1 VNDGQQLIRAGTII
15 VAVMLLGTLGYMLI
29 EGWGVLDS
37 IYMTV
42 TTMAT
47 VGFGEVHP
55 LSPNGRLFT
64 IGLIFLGVGGALY
77 LLTAMMQ
84 FVFEGHLGRNLER
97 RRMERRIEQLRDHF
111 LLCGFGRVG
120 RQVARDFEGTG
131 VPFVIIDVNQ
141 RSLDAAAEE
150 GYLCVRGDAA
160 DDETL
165 RRAGI
170 DRARG
175 LVTCVN
181 SDADNIFVTLSARA
195 LRSDLFIVARGNNDD
210 AAPKLRRAGADRVVS
225 PYSIGGRQM
234 AMLATRPA
242 AVEFVDRVLSRADV
256 DLLLEDF
263 TVRDGSSLVGKTVG
277 EVRQGIAPGV
287 LILAIRRRSQAQLV
301 TQPPADAEVGAG
313 DELVAFGTSAQL
325 RALEGAS

>member
-1 VNDGQQLIRAGTII
+1 VREGRQLVRPATVI
-15 VAVMLLGTLGYMLI
+15 VLIVLTGTLGYMVI
-29 EGWGVLDS
+29 EGWNVLDAV
-37 IYMTV
+37 YMTV

-55 LSPNGRLFT
+55 LSPHGRLFT
-64 IGLIFLGVGGALY
+64 IGLIVLGVGGALY
-77 LLTAMMQ
+77 VLTTMMQ
-84 FVFEGHLGRNLER
+84 FVFEGHLGRDLER
-97 RRMERRIEQLRDHF
+97 RRMERRIEQLRDHYI
-111 LLCGFGRVG
+111 LCGFGRVG
-120 RQVARDFEGTG
+120 RQVSHDFRAGG
-131 VPFVIIDVNQ
+131 VPFVVIDVNQ
-141 RSLDAAAEE
+141 SSLDLAADE
-150 GYLCVRGDAA
+150 GCLCVRGDAA

-170 DRARG
+170 ERARG

-181 SDADNIFVTLSARA
+181 SDPDNIFVTLSARA

-242 AVEFVDRVLSRADV
+242 AVELIDRVLSHADV

-263 TVRDGSSLVGKTVG
+263 TIREGSRLVGRTVREVG
-277 EVRQGIAPGV
+277 EEIAPGV
-287 LILAIRRRSQAQLV
+287 LILAIRRQAQLV
-301 TQPPADAEVGAG
+301 TQPPSEAAVGVG

-325 RALEGAS
+325 RALESAS

>member
-1 VNDGQQLIRAGTII
+1 VNDGQQLIRASAII
-15 VAVMLLGTLGYMLI
+15 AGIMLIGTLGYVVI
-29 EGWGVLDS
+29 EGWSVLDAV
-37 IYMTV
+37 YMTV

-47 VGFGEVHP
+47 VGFGEIHP
-55 LSPNGRLFT
+55 LSPNGRMFT
-64 IGLIFLGVGGALY
+64 IGLIILGVGGALY

-97 RRMERRIEQLRDHF
+97 RRMQRRIENLREHF

-120 RQVARDFEGTG
+120 RQVAHDFQAAG
-131 VPFVIIDVNQ
+131 VPFIVIDVNQ
-141 RSLDAAAEE
+141 SSLDSAAEE
-150 GYLCVRGDAA
+150 GCLCVRGDAA
-160 DDETL
+160 DDDTL

-170 DRARG
+170 ERARG

-195 LRSDLFIVARGNNDD
+195 LRNDLFIVARGNNDD

-263 TVRDGSSLVGKTVG
+263 TIGPGSPLVGKTVR
-277 EVRQGIAPGV
+277 EVGQEIAPGV
-287 LILAIRRRSQAQLV
+287 LILAIRRQSQLV
-301 TQPPADAEVGAG
+301 TQPPGDAAMGVG

-325 RALEGAS
+325 RALESAS

>member
-1 VNDGQQLIRAGTII
+1 VREGRQLVRPATVI
-15 VAVMLLGTLGYMLI
+15 VLIVLTGTLGYMVI
-29 EGWGVLDS
+29 EGWNVLDAV
-37 IYMTV
+37 YMTV

-55 LSPNGRLFT
+55 LSPRGRLFT
-64 IGLIFLGVGGALY
+64 IGLIVLGVGGALY
-77 LLTAMMQ
+77 VLTTMMQ
-84 FVFEGHLGRNLER
+84 FVFEGHLGRDLER
-97 RRMERRIEQLRDHF
+97 RRMERRIEQLRDHYI
-111 LLCGFGRVG
+111 LCGFGRVG
-120 RQVARDFEGTG
+120 RQVSHDFRAGG
-131 VPFVIIDVNQ
+131 VPFVVIDVNQ
-141 RSLDAAAEE
+141 SSLDLAADE
-150 GYLCVRGDAA
+150 GCLCVRGDAA

-170 DRARG
+170 ERARG

-195 LRSDLFIVARGNNDD
+195 LRSDLYIVARGNNDE

-242 AVEFVDRVLSRADV
+242 AVELIDRVLSHADV

-263 TVRDGSSLVGKTVG
+263 TIREGSRLVGRTVREVG
-277 EVRQGIAPGV
+277 EEIAPGV
-287 LILAIRRRSQAQLV
+287 LILAIRRQAQLV
-301 TQPPADAEVGAG
+301 TQPPSEAAVGVG

-325 RALEGAS
+325 RALESAS

>member
-1 VNDGQQLIRAGTII
+1 VILLI
-15 VAVMLLGTLGYMLI
+15 MLTGMLGYMVI
-29 EGWGVLDS
+29 EGWGILDS
-37 IYMTV
+37 LYMTV

-47 VGFGEVHP
+47 VGFGEIHP

-64 IGLIFLGVGGALY
+64 IGLIVLGVGGALY
-77 LLTAMMQ
+77 LLTTMMQ
-84 FVFEGHLGRNLER
+84 FVFEGHLGRDLER
-97 RRMERRIEQLRDHF
+97 RRMERRIERLREHF
-111 LLCGFGRVG
+111 ILCGYGRVG
-120 RQVARDFEGTG
+120 RQIARDFQEAKA
-131 VPFVIIDVNQ
+131 PFVVIDVSQ
-141 RSLDAAAEE
+141 TSLDRASED
-150 GYLCVRGDAA
+150 GCLVVRGDAA

-195 LRSDLFIVARGNNDD
+195 LSAGLFIVARSNNDD
-210 AAPKLRRAGADRVVS
+210 AAPKLHRAGADRVVS

-242 AVEFVDRVLSRADV
+242 AVEFVDRVLSRGDV

-263 TVRDGSSLVGKTVG
+263 TVHERSALVGKTVR
-277 EVRQGIAPGV
+277 EVSQELAPGV
-287 LILAIRRRSQAQLV
+287 LILAIRRRDKLV
-301 TQPPADAEVGAG
+301 TQPPADTVVDAG

-325 RALEGAS
+325 RALETAS

>member
-1 VNDGQQLIRAGTII
+1 VSEGRQLLRPAVII
-15 VAVMLLGTLGYMLI
+15 VLILLTGTLGYMVI
-29 EGWGVLDS
+29 EGWNVLDAL
-37 IYMTV
+37 YMTI

-55 LSPNGRLFT
+55 LSPQGRVFT
-64 IGLIFLGVGGALY
+64 IALIVLGVGGALY
-77 LLTAMMQ
+77 LLTTMMQ

-97 RRMERRIEQLRDHF
+97 RRMQRRIDHLRDHF
-111 LLCGFGRVG
+111 ILCGFGRVG
-120 RQVARDFEGTG
+120 RQVSHDFRAGG
-131 VPFVIIDVNQ
+131 VPFVVIDVNQ
-141 RSLDAAAEE
+141 SSLDAAAEE
-150 GYLCVRGDAA
+150 GCLCVRGDAA

-170 DRARG
+170 ETARG

-195 LRSDLFIVARGNNDD
+195 LRSDLFIVARGNNDE

-242 AVEFVDRVLSRADV
+242 AVELIDRVLSHADV

-263 TVRDGSSLVGKTVG
+263 TVREGSRLVGRTVR
-277 EVRQGIAPGV
+277 EVGQEIAPGV
-287 LILAIRRRSQAQLV
+287 LILAIRRQAQLV
-301 TQPPADAEVGAG
+301 TQPPSDAAVDVG

-325 RALEGAS
+325 RALEAAS

>member
-1 VNDGQQLIRAGTII
+1 MSEGRQLIRPALIIVLIMLTGTIGFM
-15 VAVMLLGTLGYMLI
+15 VI
-29 EGWGVLDS
+29 EGWGVLDAL
-37 IYMTV
+37 YMTV

-47 VGFGEVHP
+47 VGFGEIHP
-55 LSPNGRLFT
+55 LSPQGRVFT
-64 IGLIFLGVGGALY
+64 IALIVLGVGGALY
-77 LLTAMMQ
+77 LLTTMMQ

-97 RRMERRIEQLRDHF
+97 RRMQRRIDHLRDHF
-111 LLCGFGRVG
+111 ILCGFGRVG
-120 RQVARDFEGTG
+120 RQVSHDFRAAG
-131 VPFVIIDVNQ
+131 VPFVVIDVNQ
-141 RSLDAAAEE
+141 SSLDAAAEE
-150 GYLCVRGDAA
+150 GCLCVRGDAA
-160 DDETL
+160 DDDTL

-170 DRARG
+170 ETARG

-195 LRSDLFIVARGNNDD
+195 LRADLFIVARGNNDE

-242 AVEFVDRVLSRADV
+242 AVELIDRVLSHADV

-263 TVRDGSSLVGKTVG
+263 TIREGSRLVGRTVR
-277 EVRQGIAPGV
+277 EVGQEIAPGV
-287 LILAIRRRSQAQLV
+287 LILAIRRQAQLV
-301 TQPPADAEVGAG
+301 TQPPWDAAVGVG

-325 RALEGAS
+325 RALEAAS

>member
-1 VNDGQQLIRAGTII
+1 MGTI
-15 VAVMLLGTLGYMLI
+15 GYMLI
-29 EGWGVLDS
+29 EGWEPLDGL
-37 IYMTV
+37 YMTV
-42 TTMAT
+42 TTLAT
-47 VGFGEVHP
+47 VGYGEIHP
-55 LSPNGRLFT
+55 LSTRGRVFT
-64 IGLIFLGVGGALY
+64 IGLIIVGVGGVLY
-77 LLTAMMQ
+77 LLTAIMQ

-97 RRMERRIEQLRDHF
+97 RRMERKIDQLRDHF
-111 LLCGFGRVG
+111 ILCGFGRVG
-120 RQVARDFEGTG
+120 RQVARDFRESN
-131 VPFVIIDVNQ
+131 VLFVIIDVNPQ
-141 RSLDAAAEE
+141 SLEAATDE

-165 RRAGI
+165 RRAGV

-234 AMLATRPA
+234 AMLAVRPA
-242 AVEFVDRVLSRADV
+242 AVEFVDRVLGRADI
-256 DLLLEDF
+256 DLLLEDV
-263 TVRDGSSLVGKTVG
+263 TLRDGSALVGKTVR
-277 EVRQGIAPGV
+277 EVGRDVAPGV
-287 LILAIRRRSQAQLV
+287 LILAIRRAANLI
-301 TQPPADAEVGAG
+301 TQPPAETDLRQG

-325 RALEGAS
+325 QQLEHAS

>member
-1 VNDGQQLIRAGTII
+1 
-15 VAVMLLGTLGYMLI
+15 MLVGTLGYVLI
-29 EGWGVLDS
+29 EGWSVVDAV
-37 IYMTV
+37 YMTI

-47 VGFGEVHP
+47 VGFGEIHP
-55 LSPNGRLFT
+55 LSQNGRLFT
-64 IGLIFLGVGGALY
+64 IGLIVLGVGGALY
-77 LLTAMMQ
+77 VLAAMMQ

-97 RRMERRIEQLRDHF
+97 RRMQRRIDHLREHF
-111 LLCGFGRVG
+111 ILCGVGRVG
-120 RQVARDFEGTG
+120 RQVARDFQATG
-131 VPFVIIDVNQ
+131 VPFILIDVNQ
-141 RSLDAAAEE
+141 ASLDLASEE
-150 GYLCVRGDAA
+150 GILCVRGDAGGS
-160 DDETL
+160 ETL

-170 DRARG
+170 ERARG

-242 AVEFVDRVLSRADV
+242 AVELIDRVLSHADV

-263 TVRDGSSLVGKTVG
+263 TIGPGSPLIGKTVR
-277 EVRQGIAPGV
+277 EVGQEIAPGV
-287 LILAIRRRSQAQLV
+287 LILAIRRQSQLV
-301 TQPPADAEVGAG
+301 TQPPADLAVGVG

-325 RALEGAS
+325 RALEAGS

>member
-1 VNDGQQLIRAGTII
+1 VSEGRQLIRPATII
-15 VAVMLLGTLGYMLI
+15 VLIMLTGTLGYMLI
-29 EGWGVLDS
+29 EGWNVLDA
-37 IYMTV
+37 IYMTI

-47 VGFGEVHP
+47 VGFGEIHP
-55 LSPNGRLFT
+55 LSAQGRVFT
-64 IGLIFLGVGGALY
+64 IGLIILGVGGALY
-77 LLTAMMQ
+77 LLTAIMQ
-84 FVFEGHLGRNLER
+84 FVFEGHLGRDLER
-97 RRMERRIEQLRDHF
+97 RRMQRRIDSLRDHF

-120 RQVARDFEGTG
+120 RQVSHDFRAAG
-131 VPFVIIDVNQ
+131 VPFIVIDVNQ
-141 RSLDAAAEE
+141 ASLDLAAEE
-150 GYLCVRGDAA
+150 GCLCVRGDAA
-160 DDETL
+160 DDDTL

-170 DRARG
+170 EVARG

-210 AAPKLRRAGADRVVS
+210 TAPKLRRAGADRVVS

-242 AVEFVDRVLSRADV
+242 AVELIDRVLSHADV

-263 TVRDGSSLVGKTVG
+263 TVRAGSPLIGKTVREIG
-277 EVRQGIAPGV
+277 KEIAPGV
-287 LILAIRRRSQAQLV
+287 LILAIRRQAQLF
-301 TQPPADAEVGAG
+301 TQPEADVAVNAG

-325 RALEGAS
+325 QAMEAAP

>member
-1 VNDGQQLIRAGTII
+1 MNDGRRLFRASIII
-15 VAVMLLGTLGYMLI
+15 VAIMLLGTLGYMVI
-29 EGWGVLDS
+29 EGWTVLDA

-47 VGFGEVHP
+47 VGFGEIHP

-64 IGLIFLGVGGALY
+64 IGLIILGVGGALY

-97 RRMERRIEQLRDHF
+97 RRMQRRIESLREHF
-111 LLCGFGRVG
+111 ILCGYGRVG
-120 RQVARDFEGTG
+120 RRVARDFQDAG
-131 VPFVIIDVNQ
+131 VPFILIDVNQ
-141 RSLDAAAEE
+141 ASLDTAAEE
-150 GYLCVRGDAA
+150 GCLCVRGDAA
-160 DDETL
+160 DDDTL

-170 DRARG
+170 ERARG

-242 AVEFVDRVLSRADV
+242 AVEFVDRVLGRADI

-263 TVRDGSSLVGKTVG
+263 TIGPGSPLVGKTVR
-277 EVRQGIAPGV
+277 EVGQEIAPGV
-287 LILAIRRRSQAQLV
+287 LILAIRRQAQLV
-301 TQPPADAEVGAG
+301 TQPPAETAVGIG

-325 RALEGAS
+325 QALETVS

>member
-1 VNDGQQLIRAGTII
+1 VNDGQQLLRATSII
-15 VAVMLLGTLGYMLI
+15 AAILLLGTLGYMAI
-29 EGWGVLDS
+29 EGWTALDAV
-37 IYMTV
+37 YMTV

-47 VGFGEVHP
+47 VGFGEIHP
-55 LSPNGRLFT
+55 LSSNGRLFT
-64 IGLIFLGVGGALY
+64 IGLIILGVGGALY

-97 RRMERRIEQLRDHF
+97 RRMQRRIESLREHF
-111 LLCGFGRVG
+111 ILCGYGRVG
-120 RQVARDFEGTG
+120 RQVARDFQSAG
-131 VPFVIIDVNQ
+131 VPFVLIDVNQ
-141 RSLDAAAEE
+141 ASLDTAADE
-150 GYLCVRGDAA
+150 GCLCVRGDAA

-242 AVEFVDRVLSRADV
+242 AVEFVDRVLGRADV

-263 TVRDGSSLVGKTVG
+263 AIGPGSPLVGKTV
-277 EVRQGIAPGV
+277 RQVGQEIAPGV
-287 LILAIRRRSQAQLV
+287 LILAIRRQAQLV
-301 TQPPADAEVGAG
+301 TQPPAETAVGIG

-325 RALEGAS
+325 RALESVS

>member
-1 VNDGQQLIRAGTII
+1 MII
-15 VAVMLLGTLGYMLI
+15 VLIMLTGTLGYVVI
-29 EGWGVLDS
+29 EDWNVLDAL
-37 IYMTV
+37 YMTI

-47 VGFGEVHP
+47 VGFGEIHP
-55 LSPNGRLFT
+55 LSPRGRVFT
-64 IGLIFLGVGGALY
+64 IGLIILGVGGALY
-77 LLTAMMQ
+77 LLTTMMQ

-97 RRMERRIEQLRDHF
+97 RRMKRRIDHLRDHF
-111 LLCGFGRVG
+111 IMCGFGRVG
-120 RQVARDFEGTG
+120 RQVSHDFKAAG
-131 VPFVIIDVNQ
+131 VPFVVIDVNQ
-141 RSLDAAAEE
+141 ASLDLAAEE
-150 GYLCVRGDAA
+150 GYLCIRGDAS

-170 DRARG
+170 ETARG
-175 LVTCVN
+175 LVTCVQ

-195 LRSDLFIVARGNNDD
+195 LKADLFIVARGNNDD

-242 AVEFVDRVLSRADV
+242 AVELIDRVLSHADV

-263 TVRDGSSLVGKTVG
+263 TIRDGSSLIGKTVR
-277 EVRQGIAPGV
+277 EVGQEIAPGV
-287 LILAIRRRSQAQLV
+287 LILAIRRQSQLV
-301 TQPPADAEVGAG
+301 TQPPSDEAFGAG

-325 RALEGAS
+325 RALESAS

>member
-1 VNDGQQLIRAGTII
+1 VNDGQQLLRATTII
-15 VAVMLLGTLGYMLI
+15 AAILLLGTLGYMAI
-29 EGWGVLDS
+29 EGWTALDAV
-37 IYMTV
+37 YMTV

-47 VGFGEVHP
+47 VGFGEIHP
-55 LSPNGRLFT
+55 LSSNGRLFT
-64 IGLIFLGVGGALY
+64 IGLIILGVGGALY

-97 RRMERRIEQLRDHF
+97 RRMQRRIESLREHF
-111 LLCGFGRVG
+111 ILCGYGRVG
-120 RQVARDFEGTG
+120 RQVARDFQSAG
-131 VPFVIIDVNQ
+131 VPFVLIDVNQ
-141 RSLDAAAEE
+141 ASLDTAADE
-150 GYLCVRGDAA
+150 GCLCVRGDAA

-242 AVEFVDRVLSRADV
+242 AVEFVDRVLGRADV

-263 TVRDGSSLVGKTVG
+263 AIGPGSPLVGKTV
-277 EVRQGIAPGV
+277 RQVGQEIAPGV
-287 LILAIRRRSQAQLV
+287 LILAIRRQAQLV
-301 TQPPADAEVGAG
+301 TQPPADTAVGIG

-325 RALEGAS
+325 RALESVS

>member
-1 VNDGQQLIRAGTII
+1 
-15 VAVMLLGTLGYMLI
+15 MLTGTLGYITI
-29 EGWGVLDS
+29 EGWGLLDAL
-37 IYMTV
+37 YMTI

-47 VGFGEVHP
+47 VGFGEIHP
-55 LSPNGRLFT
+55 LSPTGRIFT
-64 IGLIFLGVGGALY
+64 IGLIVLGVGGALY
-77 LLTAMMQ
+77 LLTTMMQ

-97 RRMERRIEQLRDHF
+97 RRMARRIENLRNHF
-111 LLCGFGRVG
+111 ILCGFGRVG
-120 RQVARDFEGTG
+120 RQVSHDFRESG

-141 RSLDAAAEE
+141 ASLDLAAED
-150 GYLCVRGDAA
+150 GFLCVRGDAA

-170 DRARG
+170 ERARG

-195 LRSDLFIVARGNNDD
+195 LRADLFIVARGNNDE

-242 AVEFVDRVLSRADV
+242 AVELIDRVLSHGDV

-263 TVRDGSSLVGKTVG
+263 TVRVGSPLIGRTVREVGK
-277 EVRQGIAPGV
+277 EIAPGV
-287 LILAIRRRSQAQLV
+287 LILAIRREEHLV
-301 TQPPADAEVGAG
+301 TQPPADAAFGVG

-325 RALEGAS
+325 RALESAS

>member
-1 VNDGQQLIRAGTII
+1 VSEGRQLLRPAVII
-15 VAVMLLGTLGYMLI
+15 VLIMLTGTLGFMLI
-29 EGWGVLDS
+29 EGWNVLDAL
-37 IYMTV
+37 YMTI

-47 VGFGEVHP
+47 VGFGEIHP
-55 LSPNGRLFT
+55 LSPQGRLFT
-64 IGLIFLGVGGALY
+64 IALIVLGVGGALY
-77 LLTAMMQ
+77 LLTTMMQ
-84 FVFEGHLGRNLER
+84 FVFEGHLGRDLER
-97 RRMERRIEQLRDHF
+97 RRMQRRIDHLRDHF
-111 LLCGFGRVG
+111 ILCGFGRVG
-120 RQVARDFEGTG
+120 RQVSHDFRAGG
-131 VPFVIIDVNQ
+131 VPFVVIDVNQ
-141 RSLDAAAEE
+141 SSLDAAAEE
-150 GYLCVRGDAA
+150 GCLCVRGDAA

-170 DRARG
+170 ETARG

-195 LRSDLFIVARGNNDD
+195 LRSDLFIVARGNNDE

-242 AVEFVDRVLSRADV
+242 AVELIDRVLSHADV

-263 TVRDGSSLVGKTVG
+263 TVREGSRLVGRTVR
-277 EVRQGIAPGV
+277 EVGQEIAPGV
-287 LILAIRRRSQAQLV
+287 LILAIRRQAQLV
-301 TQPPADAEVGAG
+301 TQPPSDAAVGVG

-325 RALEGAS
+325 RALEAAS

>member
-1 VNDGQQLIRAGTII
+1 MSEGQQPIRAATVI
-15 VAVMLLGTLGYMLI
+15 VLIMLTGTLGYMVI
-29 EGWGVLDS
+29 EGWSVLDAL
-37 IYMTV
+37 YMTI

-47 VGFGEVHP
+47 VGFGEIHP
-55 LSPNGRLFT
+55 LSPQGRVFT
-64 IGLIFLGVGGALY
+64 IGLIVLGVGGALY

-97 RRMERRIEQLRDHF
+97 RRMQRRIDHLRDHF
-111 LLCGFGRVG
+111 ILCGFGRVG
-120 RQVARDFEGTG
+120 RQVSHDFRAAG
-131 VPFVIIDVNQ
+131 VPFVVIDVNQ
-141 RSLDAAAEE
+141 SSLDAAAEE
-150 GYLCVRGDAA
+150 GCLCVRGDAA
-160 DDETL
+160 DDDTL

-170 DRARG
+170 EKARG

-195 LRSDLFIVARGNNDD
+195 LRADLFIVARGNNDE

-242 AVEFVDRVLSRADV
+242 AVELIDRVLSHADV

-263 TVRDGSSLVGKTVG
+263 TIREGSRLVGRTVR
-277 EVRQGIAPGV
+277 EVGSEIAPGV
-287 LILAIRRRSQAQLV
+287 LILAIRRQAQLV
-301 TQPPADAEVGAG
+301 TQPPSDAAVGVG

-325 RALEGAS
+325 RALESAS